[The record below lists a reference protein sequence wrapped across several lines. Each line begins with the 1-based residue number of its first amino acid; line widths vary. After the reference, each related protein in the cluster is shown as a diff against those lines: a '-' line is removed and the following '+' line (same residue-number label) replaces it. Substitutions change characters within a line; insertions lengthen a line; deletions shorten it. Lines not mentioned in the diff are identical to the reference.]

1 MIPVPGSV
9 VSTPYGKRG
18 GHWSCQQNSAGDGVH
33 TGCDFAAD
41 AGTPVVACRPGTT
54 AHVDYGSAFGDH
66 QLAVRCVDG
75 TEDFYAHMP
84 VRVAKGVWV
93 QSGDWVGEVGSE
105 GNATGPHLHL
115 ERHPSQGWWSC
126 DNHENPQPS
135 LDYPQEN
142 VMLDQATL
150 DQVAAVVMENVL
162 AALRGEG
169 VSGAADAVLMRQRW
183 SEAGAI
189 PASLNGDEIAHV
201 LRTEGVSG
209 AADAQLMAD
218 RYGDVGGVPA
228 RVIT

>member
-1 MIPVPGSV
+1 MHPIPGVP
-9 VSTPYGKRG
+9 VSTAYGRRG
-18 GHWSCQQNSAGDGVH
+18 SHWSCQENAAGDGVH
-33 TGCDFAAD
+33 TGADFACD
-41 AGTPVVACRPGTT
+41 AGTPVLACRPGTT

-75 TEDFYAHMP
+75 SEDFYAHMP
-84 VRVAKGVWV
+84 TRVAKGVWV
-93 QSGDWVGEVGSE
+93 QSGDWVGEVGKE

-150 DQVAAVVMENVL
+150 DQVRQIVHEEVL
-162 AALRGEG
+162 AALRGDG
-169 VSGAADAVLMRQRW
+169 VSGSADAVLMRQRW
-183 SEAGAI
+183 LDAGLI
-189 PASLNGDEIAHV
+189 PATLNADELASV
-201 LRTEGVSG
+201 LRSEGVTG
-209 AADAQLMAD
+209 AADAALMAD
-218 RYGDVGGVPA
+218 RYTDVGGIPA